1 MTTAVDTT
9 AAAVSALR
17 VPPHSV
23 EAEQSVLGGLL
34 LEFSAW
40 DKVGDLLV
48 PPDFYRREHRDI
60 FEAIGELVAAS
71 READVITVHE
81 RLKQTGREGAEYSL
95 AYLNSLAAS
104 VPSAANIRRYAE
116 IVRERAT
123 LRALIS
129 AADNMATAAFNPSGR
144 SALEILDEAASV
156 IGAFDRRSQRKAPR
170 AVADLLAAA
179 IDRYTDLAEGRAPA
193 GMKTGIDP
201 LDRLLAGGLRGGKVY
216 GIAARPSVGKSS
228 AARAILLHLA
238 RSGITTLLLSQEMP
252 ADELADALV
261 AEAGRVD
268 GSTLQSGQFDDQDWG
283 RIAEAVD
290 TLRAIP
296 LHVDDEGGLTLAK
309 VRVKARAVKGLQVL
323 AIDYLQLLTSTL
335 KNKTTNDEIGE
346 ISKGLK
352 ALALELNIPIVVLSQ
367 LNREVERRTDK
378 EPVLS
383 DLRDSGNIEQDL
395 DVAVLMWTAS
405 EEEGSESRLVGWKV
419 AKHRGG
425 KKGTFAMRWKP
436 AINEW
441 RESFEPLR
449 VAAPKKSKGY
459 DY

>member
-9 AAAVSALR
+9 AAVSALR

-296 LHVDDEGGLTLAK
+296 LHVDDDGGLTLAK

-441 RESFEPLR
+441 CESFEPLR

>member
-9 AAAVSALR
+9 AAVSALR

-48 PPDFYRREHRDI
+48 PPDFYRLEHRDI

-193 GMKTGIDP
+193 GMKTGIAP

-216 GIAARPSVGKSS
+216 GIAARTSVGKSS

>member
-9 AAAVSALR
+9 AAVSALR

-48 PPDFYRREHRDI
+48 PQDFYRHEHRDI
-60 FEAIGELVAAS
+60 FEAIGELVSAS

-81 RLKQTGREGAEYSL
+81 RLKQTGRDGAEYSL

-216 GIAARPSVGKSS
+216 GIAARTSVGKSS

-441 RESFEPLR
+441 CESFEPLR

>member
-9 AAAVSALR
+9 AAVSALR

-48 PPDFYRREHRDI
+48 PQDFYRHEHRDI
-60 FEAIGELVAAS
+60 FEAIGELVSAS

-81 RLKQTGREGAEYSL
+81 RLKQTGRDGAEYSL

-228 AARAILLHLA
+228 AARTILLHLA

-441 RESFEPLR
+441 CESFEPLR

>member
-1 MTTAVDTT
+1 
-9 AAAVSALR
+9 
-17 VPPHSV
+17 
-23 EAEQSVLGGLL
+23 
-34 LEFSAW
+34 
-40 DKVGDLLV
+40 
-48 PPDFYRREHRDI
+48 
-60 FEAIGELVAAS
+60 
-71 READVITVHE
+71 
-81 RLKQTGREGAEYSL
+81 
-95 AYLNSLAAS
+95 
-104 VPSAANIRRYAE
+104 
-116 IVRERAT
+116 
-123 LRALIS
+123 
-129 AADNMATAAFNPSGR
+129 
-144 SALEILDEAASV
+144 
-156 IGAFDRRSQRKAPR
+156 
-170 AVADLLAAA
+170 
-179 IDRYTDLAEGRAPA
+179 
-193 GMKTGIDP
+193 MKTGIDP

-228 AARAILLHLA
+228 AARTILLHLA

-405 EEEGSESRLVGWKV
+405 EEEGSESRLVCWKV

-441 RESFEPLR
+441 RESFEPLPGR
-449 VAAPKKSKGY
+449 AEEVEGY

>member
-9 AAAVSALR
+9 AAVSALR

-48 PPDFYRREHRDI
+48 PPDFYRHEHRDI
-60 FEAIGELVAAS
+60 FEAIGELVSAS

-81 RLKQTGREGAEYSL
+81 RLKQTGRDGAEYSL

-228 AARAILLHLA
+228 AARTILLHLA

>member
-228 AARAILLHLA
+228 AARTILLHLA

>member
-9 AAAVSALR
+9 AAVSALR

-48 PPDFYRREHRDI
+48 PQDFYRHEHRDI
-60 FEAIGELVAAS
+60 FEAIGELVSAS

-81 RLKQTGREGAEYSL
+81 RLKQTGRDGAEYGL

-170 AVADLLAAA
+170 AVADLLAVA

-193 GMKTGIDP
+193 GMKTGIDQ

-228 AARAILLHLA
+228 AARTILLHLA

-309 VRVKARAVKGLQVL
+309 ARVKARAVKGLQVL

-367 LNREVERRTDK
+367 LNREIERRTDK

>member
-9 AAAVSALR
+9 AAVSALR

-48 PPDFYRREHRDI
+48 PPDFYRLEHRDI

-81 RLKQTGREGAEYSL
+81 RLKQTGRDGAEYSL

-193 GMKTGIDP
+193 GMKTGIAP

>member
-81 RLKQTGREGAEYSL
+81 RLKQTGRDGAEYSL

-129 AADNMATAAFNPSGR
+129 AADNMATVAFNPSGR

>member
-9 AAAVSALR
+9 AAVSALR

-48 PPDFYRREHRDI
+48 PQDFYRHEHRDI
-60 FEAIGELVAAS
+60 FEAIGELVSAS

-81 RLKQTGREGAEYSL
+81 RLKQTGRDGAEYSL

-228 AARAILLHLA
+228 AARTILLHLA

>member
-144 SALEILDEAASV
+144 SALELLDEAASV

-425 KKGTFAMRWKP
+425 RKGTFAMRWKP

-441 RESFEPLR
+441 RESFDPLR

>member
-441 RESFEPLR
+441 RESFEPMR

>member
-1 MTTAVDTT
+1 MNARAEFT
-9 AAAVSALR
+9 
-17 VPPHSV
+17 VPVASMWSP
-23 EAEQSVLGGLL
+23 EAEQAVLGGLML
-34 LEFSAW
+34 DPRAFGR
-40 DKVGDLLV
+40 VGDMLTPESFFDERHGFV
-48 PPDFYRREHRDI
+48 F
-60 FEAIGELVAAS
+60 AA
-71 READVITVHE
+71 ACWLAMQHKPVDPITVFE
-81 RLKQTGREGAEYSL
+81 ILQARKQVSEDCGL
-95 AYLNSLAAS
+95 VYLNAMSAS

-116 IVRERAT
+116 IVAEK
-123 LRALIS
+123 
-129 AADNMATAAFNPSGR
+129 AAQRRLLAQADEAMAIAAGEGSVPEKLDKIAAAFV
-144 SALEILDEAASV
+144 ALER
-156 IGAFDRRSQRKAPR
+156 GQQRTAPR
-170 AVADLLAAA
+170 AVSELLAAA
-179 IDRYTDLAEGRAPA
+179 IDRYTDLSEGRRPT
-193 GMKTGIDP
+193 GIKTGIDP

-228 AARAILLHLA
+228 AARTILLHA
-238 RSGITTLLLSQEMP
+238 AKAGHTTLLLSQEMP
-252 ADELADALV
+252 AEELADALV

-268 GSTLQSGQFDDQDWG
+268 GVALQSGQFGKEDWG
-283 RIAEAVD
+283 RIVDAVE
-290 TLRAIP
+290 TLRAVP
-296 LHVDDEGGLTLAK
+296 LHVDDEGGLTLAQ
-309 VRVKARAVKGLQVL
+309 VRMKARAVKGLQVL

-405 EEEGSESRLVGWKV
+405 EKEGEESRLVGWKV

-425 KKGTFAMRWKP
+425 KKGTFAMRWRP
-436 AINEW
+436 AVNEW

-449 VAAPKKSKGY
+449 VAASKKPASKGY
-459 DY
+459 D

>member
-9 AAAVSALR
+9 AAVSALR

-441 RESFEPLR
+441 CESFEPLR

>member
-9 AAAVSALR
+9 AAVSALR

>member
-48 PPDFYRREHRDI
+48 PQDFYRHEHRDI
-60 FEAIGELVAAS
+60 FEAIGELVSAS

-81 RLKQTGREGAEYSL
+81 RLKQTGRDGAEYSL

-441 RESFEPLR
+441 CESFEPLR